1 MNNVKKFTQL
11 EVKKYFRQPMTVGFG
26 VIFPLIWIIINGSL
40 YGNTSSL
47 MLDGFGTIDFM
58 FPAYVFMIILVT
70 GLSSLPLVL
79 AKNYESKTIMRYS
92 FTPLKKYQY
101 LLSIYLGGFITVFIA
116 TTTMFL
122 LSYTVFDLQ
131 VSSVVNIV
139 FFFIVSFFIFCG
151 IASIGIIIASLV
163 NGFQA
168 TLSISLMIY
177 FILLFLSGATV
188 PLPLFPE
195 SFQFFIKTYIPFSR
209 MVMLLQNIW
218 LANTS
223 NIQTNLLITSIFLL
237 LSFILAIK
245 LFKWKN

>member
-1 MNNVKKFTQL
+1 MNNVKNFTQL

-122 LSYTVFDLQ
+122 LV
-131 VSSVVNIV
+131 
-139 FFFIVSFFIFCG
+139 
-151 IASIGIIIASLV
+151 
-163 NGFQA
+163 
-168 TLSISLMIY
+168 TLYLIY
-177 FILLFLSGATV
+177 RFHL
-188 PLPLFPE
+188 
-195 SFQFFIKTYIPFSR
+195 
-209 MVMLLQNIW
+209 
-218 LANTS
+218 
-223 NIQTNLLITSIFLL
+223 LLILSSFLL
-237 LSFILAIK
+237 LVF
-245 LFKWKN
+245 LFFVE